1 MESEVKNSNGIHP
14 ITVILPVYN
23 TGRYLTRCL
32 DSVLGQTFSDFE
44 LLAIDDGSSDGSA
57 SILDEYASVEP
68 RMRVIHL
75 PENHGVPYARNL
87 AMDEAKG
94 EYIYFMDSDDWIDPD
109 YLEKMYAMAEKTGQ
123 DVVINCNWYEEYE
136 DGTPRMRS
144 GDFGFIKKEDGYY
157 SPVSVQSAF
166 YPVVWLRLYRLNYL
180 RDNNI
185 RSPLLKGG
193 VEDNY
198 FTGLAEILQEKSYI
212 FHGPFYHYCQREG
225 SLVRQPDAAFHHME
239 NFRLFLDTLHERGIS
254 PNSARRY
261 YIPESL
267 TIDSKD
273 RFVFLKSFSE
283 DVYPDVEA
291 AQELYNPFDAFLIK
305 ILCSCEDYDNYRSIY
320 SSLPHLSFL
329 AINIRNKIYPSV
341 GQILNGTYR
350 MR

>member
-123 DVVINCNWYEEYE
+123 DVVINCNWDYNAGTLTLLINA
-136 DGTPRMRS
+136 DGTPR
-144 GDFGFIKKEDGYY
+144 I
-157 SPVSVQSAF
+157 
-166 YPVVWLRLYRLNYL
+166 W
-180 RDNNI
+180 
-185 RSPLLKGG
+185 
-193 VEDNY
+193 
-198 FTGLAEILQEKSYI
+198 
-212 FHGPFYHYCQREG
+212 EG
-225 SLVRQPDAAFHHME
+225 
-239 NFRLFLDTLHERGIS
+239 
-254 PNSARRY
+254 
-261 YIPESL
+261 
-267 TIDSKD
+267 
-273 RFVFLKSFSE
+273 
-283 DVYPDVEA
+283 
-291 AQELYNPFDAFLIK
+291 
-305 ILCSCEDYDNYRSIY
+305 
-320 SSLPHLSFL
+320 
-329 AINIRNKIYPSV
+329 
-341 GQILNGTYR
+341 
-350 MR
+350 